1 MSLID
6 LLARLREQ
14 DIHLRVEDGRLRYSA
29 PAGGLPE
36 ALRAGITAHKA
47 ELIAFLTAGTTA
59 DGPRP
64 VPRAADG
71 TLPASPVQERLWLLD
86 RMEPGNPSYH
96 MPAAVRLTGTLDPEL
111 LERAVNRITA
121 RHEVLRTSFEDV
133 GGRPRQRVHAERYV
147 PLVRHDLREL
157 PEPER
162 TAEVER
168 RSEAEA
174 AAPFDLARDPLLRT
188 TLLRTGEDEHVLLLT
203 LHHIVA
209 DGWSVSVLANELAA
223 HYRAL
228 TEDRP
233 ADLPALPVQ
242 YGDYA
247 AWHTEWLDSEACAAQ
262 LDRWRE
268 RLGGELPDLVL
279 PLDVPRPAVRT
290 FRAGRAERTL
300 PAETAEGLRRMA
312 QESGATLFTVML
324 AAFKVLLHRLS
335 GQDDLIVGIP
345 EAGRTRSEIEP
356 LVGFFVNTLALRTDL
371 SGDPAFRDLLGQVRD
386 TAYDAYADR
395 DLPFER
401 ILIDLQ
407 PKRRLDRTPVFQVFF
422 NMVPFAEQR
431 LDLPGLTA
439 RFLHVPDAGAKFD
452 LTLYAGLDGR
462 ALTLVH
468 NADLF
473 TEERAEQLLDAYV
486 ALAAQI
492 VADPGRPL
500 SSYSLVTERAR
511 AVLPDPARPLA
522 ATWKGGLA
530 EAFAERARTAPDRV
544 AIEEPDGS
552 WTYGQLAGRAH
563 GLAHRLR
570 AEGVAPGDVV
580 ALYGPRGSELACA
593 MLGTLAAGAAFLVL
607 DTAEPAARVAEQAS
621 LAAPRGLVCTG
632 GAEAPA
638 ELLDA
643 VRATAVSRPVLPR
656 GDEPDRLPV
665 GPPHTGLGADSPAY
679 LAFTSGSTGRPK
691 AVLGTHGP
699 LAHFADWFREAYGL
713 TAEDRFALLS
723 APGHDPMLRDVL
735 VPLALGATVCVPD
748 HASLPGR
755 FAEWAE
761 DRRITLA
768 NLTPATLE
776 YLLGGRAA
784 AHTAA
789 TLRYLFFGGD
799 RLRGHHVTLARS
811 LNPGVRCVNF
821 YGATETPQAM
831 SAYEVPAGEP
841 AAEIPLGPG
850 TPGSQLVLLNAAG
863 EQAGVGELAEI
874 HVRSPH
880 LSAGYPADP
889 ELTAARFL
897 TSPVTGDP
905 ADRWFRTGDLGRYQ
919 PDGTVRFCG
928 RADRQIQIR
937 GFRVEPAEAEAR
949 LRQHPGVADCVVRAE
964 GADAGDGTEGAEPRL
979 VAHWT
984 PAGGAAP
991 APRELREHMG
1001 AVLPDHLVP
1010 AAFVRLDALPLLPNG
1025 KVDLASL
1032 PPAPPA
1038 ERDADEVY
1046 VAPVTEVEKT
1056 LAAIWEDV
1064 LGVDKVGV
1072 NDDFFDLGGHSLL
1085 ATVVT
1090 HRVREALGTEIAV
1103 RTLFEDRTVAGLAKV
1118 IEQQGDAATA
1128 GAPGPIRSVARTEAG
1143 LDDLLA
1149 RLGALTDGEG

>member
-14 DIHLRVEDGRLRYSA
+14 DIHLRVEDGKLRYSA
-29 PAGGLPE
+29 PAEGLPDG
-36 ALRAGITAHKA
+36 LRAEITAHKG
-47 ELIAFLTAGTTA
+47 ELIAFLAAGTAT

-64 VPRAADG
+64 VPRRADG
-71 TLPASPVQERLWLLD
+71 THPASPVQERLWLLD

-96 MPAAVRLTGTLDPEL
+96 MPAAVRLTGTLDAGL
-111 LERAVNRITA
+111 LEQAVNRIVA
-121 RHEVLRTSFEDV
+121 RHEVLRTSFEDH
-133 GGRPRQRVHAERYV
+133 GGRPRQRVDAERHV
-147 PLVRHDLREL
+147 PLVRHDLRDL

-162 TAEVER
+162 TAEVAR

-174 AAPFDLARDPLLRT
+174 AAPFDLAADPLMRT
-188 TLLRTGEDEHVLLLT
+188 TLLRTGDDEHVLLLT

-209 DGWSVSVLANELAA
+209 DGWSVSVLADELAA

-228 TEDRP
+228 TEGHP

-247 AWHTEWLDSEACAAQ
+247 AWHAEWLESDACAAQ
-262 LDRWRE
+262 LDRWRT
-268 RLGGELPDLVL
+268 RLGGELPDLNL

-290 FRAGRAERTL
+290 FRAGRAERTV
-300 PAETAEGLRRMA
+300 PAATADALNRVA
-312 QESGATLFTVML
+312 QQSGATRFTVML

-371 SGDPAFRDLLGQVRD
+371 SGAPTFRDLLAQVRD

-431 LDLPGLTA
+431 LELPGLSA
-439 RFLHVPDAGAKFD
+439 SFLHVPDAGAKFD

-462 ALTLVH
+462 DLTLVH

-473 TEERAEQLLDAYV
+473 TEERAGQLLDQYV
-486 ALAAQI
+486 TLVEQI
-492 VADPGRPL
+492 AADPDRPVP
-500 SSYSLVTERAR
+500 SYSLVTDRSRE
-511 AVLPDPARPLA
+511 VLPDPARPLA
-522 ATWKGGLA
+522 ADWSGGIA
-530 EAFAERARTAPDRV
+530 EAFAEQARTAPDRV
-544 AIEEPDGS
+544 AVEEPAGT
-552 WTYGQLAGRAH
+552 WTYGQLAERAH
-563 GLAHRLR
+563 RLAHRLR
-570 AEGVAPGDVV
+570 ADGVAPGDVV
-580 ALYGPRGSELACA
+580 ALYGPRGAALACA

-607 DTAEPAARVAEQAS
+607 DTAEPAARLAEQTA
-621 LAAPRGLVCTG
+621 LAAPRAFVRTD

-638 ELLDA
+638 ELLD
-643 VRATAVSRPVLPR
+643 RARETAVSTPVLPCW
-656 GDEPDRLPV
+656 DELAELPADPPALDL
-665 GPPHTGLGADSPAY
+665 GPGSPAY

-699 LAHFADWFREAYGL
+699 LAHFTAWYRDEYAL

-748 HASLPGR
+748 HAALPGR
-755 FAEWAE
+755 FADWA
-761 DRRITLA
+761 DAQRITVA

-784 AHTAA
+784 ERTAPA
-789 TLRYLFFGGD
+789 LRHLFFGGD

-811 LNPGVRCVNF
+811 LNPDVVCVNF

-831 SAYEVPAGEP
+831 SAHRVPAGEP

-863 EQAGVGELAEI
+863 VPAGVGELAEI

-905 ADRWFRTGDLGRYQ
+905 ADRWFRTGDLGRYL

-937 GFRVEPAEAEAR
+937 GFRVEPAEVEAR
-949 LRQHPGVADCVVRAE
+949 LREHPGVADCVVGVPRAE
-964 GADAGDGTEGAEPRL
+964 DADGADPRL

-984 PAGGAAP
+984 PAGASAP
-991 APRELREHMG
+991 TVRELREHMG

-1010 AAFVRLDALPLLPNG
+1010 AAFVRLDALPLLPTG
-1025 KVDLASL
+1025 KVDVSAL
-1032 PPAPPA
+1032 PAAPAA
-1038 ERDADEVY
+1038 ERDADEPY
-1046 VAPVTEVEKT
+1046 AAPVTEVEKA

-1064 LGVDKVGV
+1064 LGVERVGL
-1072 NDDFFDLGGHSLL
+1072 NDDFFALGGHSLL

-1090 HRVREALGTEIAV
+1090 HRVREALGAEIAV
-1103 RTLFEDRTVAGLAKV
+1103 RALFEDRTVAGLAKLV
-1118 IEQQGDAATA
+1118 EQQGDAESA
-1128 GAPGPIRSVARTEAG
+1128 GAPGPIRSVARTDAG

>member
-14 DIHLRVEDGRLRYSA
+14 DVHLRVEDGRLRYSA
-29 PAGGLPE
+29 PSGGLSE
-36 ALRAGITAHKA
+36 ELRAGITAHKG
-47 ELIAFLTAGTTA
+47 ELIAFLTAGATT
-59 DGPRP
+59 DGPQP
-64 VPRAADG
+64 VPRTADG

-86 RMEPGNPSYH
+86 RMEPGNPTYH

-133 GGRPRQRVHAERYV
+133 GGRPRQRVHAERHV
-147 PLVRHDLREL
+147 PLVRHDLRDL
-157 PEPER
+157 PDAER
-162 TAEVER
+162 AAEVER
-168 RSEAEA
+168 RSETEA
-174 AAPFDLARDPLLRT
+174 TAPFDLARDRLMRT
-188 TLLRTGEDEHVLLLT
+188 TLLRTGEDEHILLLT

-233 ADLPALPVQ
+233 ADLPSLPIQ

-247 AWHTEWLDSEACAAQ
+247 AWHTQWLDGEECAAQ
-262 LDRWRE
+262 LGRWRE
-268 RLGGELPDLVL
+268 RLGGELPDLAL

-290 FRAGRAERTL
+290 FRAGRAERIV
-300 PAETAEGLRRMA
+300 PPETAEGLRRIA

-324 AAFKVLLHRLS
+324 TAFKVLLHRLS
-335 GQDDLIVGIP
+335 AQDDLIVGIP

-356 LVGFFVNTLALRTDL
+356 LVGCFVNTLALRSDL

-407 PKRRLDRTPVFQVFF
+407 PKRRLDRTPIFQVFF
-422 NMVPFAEQR
+422 NMVPFVEQR
-431 LDLPGLTA
+431 LELPGLTA

-473 TEERAEQLLDAYV
+473 TEERAEHLLEAYV

-492 VADPGRPL
+492 AADPGRTI

-511 AVLPDPARPLA
+511 AVLPNPSLPLA
-522 ATWKGGLA
+522 VTWNESLP
-530 EAFAERARTAPDRV
+530 EAFAERARTTPDRIAV
-544 AIEEPDGS
+544 EERDGS
-552 WTYGQLAGRAH
+552 WTYGELARGAH
-563 GLAHRLR
+563 SLAHRLR
-570 AEGVAPGDVV
+570 ADGIAPGDVV
-580 ALYGPRGSELACA
+580 ALYGPRGAELACA
-593 MLGTLAAGAAFLVL
+593 MLATLAAGAVFLVL
-607 DTAEPAARVAEQAS
+607 DTAEPAARVTGQAA

-632 GAEAPA
+632 GAEAPT
-638 ELLDA
+638 ELLEA
-643 VRATAVSRPVLPR
+643 VRATAVSWPAPPGR
-656 GDEPDRLPV
+656 EEADRRPV
-665 GPPHTGLGADSPAY
+665 GPPVTELGPNSPAY

-699 LAHFADWFREAYGL
+699 LAHFTDWFADAYGL
-713 TAEDRFALLS
+713 TADDRFALLS
-723 APGHDPMLRDVL
+723 APGHDPMLRDIL

-761 DRRITLA
+761 ERGVTLA

-776 YLLGGRAA
+776 YLLGGR
-784 AHTAA
+784 TAA
-789 TLRYLFFGGD
+789 RTVPGLRYLFFGGD
-799 RLRGHHVTLARS
+799 RLRGHHVALARS

-821 YGATETPQAM
+821 YGTTETPQVM
-831 SAYEVPAGEP
+831 SAYHVPVGGP
-841 AAEIPLGPG
+841 AVEIPLGPG

-874 HVRSPH
+874 HIRSPH
-880 LSAGYPADP
+880 LSAGYPTDP
-889 ELTAARFL
+889 GLTAARFL
-897 TSPVTGDP
+897 TSPVTGEP
-905 ADRWFRTGDLGRYQ
+905 EDRWFRTGDLGRYQ

-937 GFRVEPAEAEAR
+937 GFRVEPAEVEAR
-949 LRQHPGVADCVVRAE
+949 LREHPGVADCVVRAE
-964 GADAGDGTEGAEPRL
+964 APDGDDGAEGTELRL
-979 VAHWT
+979 VAHWI
-984 PAGGAAP
+984 PAEGP
-991 APRELREHMG
+991 APTARALREHVG
-1001 AVLPDHLVP
+1001 EVLPDHMVP
-1010 AAFVRLDALPLLPNG
+1010 AALVRLDALPLLPNG
-1025 KVDLASL
+1025 KTDFAAL

-1038 ERDADEVY
+1038 EGDADEPY
-1046 VAPVTEVEKT
+1046 VAPATEVEKT
-1056 LAAIWEDV
+1056 LAAIWEEV
-1064 LGVDKVGV
+1064 LGVDRVGL
-1072 NDDFFDLGGHSLL
+1072 NDDFFALGGHSLL
-1085 ATVVT
+1085 ATMVT
-1090 HRVREALGTEIAV
+1090 HRVREALGAEIAV
-1103 RTLFEDRTVAGLAKV
+1103 RALFENRTVARLAGLV
-1118 IEQQGDAATA
+1118 ERQGDAATV
-1128 GAPGPIRSVARTEAG
+1128 GAPGPILSVARTEAG
-1143 LDDLLA
+1143 LDDLLNQ
-1149 RLGALTDGEG
+1149 LGALTDGKG